1 MVVGKEQIFNLMDT
15 NGRRGDVLNALKVY
29 LQILEEIKE
38 EYPFDGWNNYP
49 NSIGQFVFY
58 TKALEKSKDVFKV
71 HKKYDKF
78 IESIKNE
85 YHLFLDKDCTWI
97 EKDFPKVKES
107 LDADIEARARHYTSN
122 LVKIG
127 FVDTSRNITDAGYSY
142 LKNILRRDPIENLLP
157 LDNINILLIRQLL
170 KLKVFAEKN
179 ANGMRSFY
187 SPFLMG
193 LVLLMDKNAV
203 DKDSFEVIV
212 QGLSPYTDEKIKKEI
227 VENTI
232 NILSLENVI
241 CDKPI
246 EIPNELVANNDIEY
260 DVFKRYFG
268 SSKDKENIVKIYY
281 NFFVTMKA
289 FYCNRNQQNYAN
301 LLKVVTENKDKLNK
315 AFGFGKSIFN
325 FGKAGTQYD
334 LETFLKKNLDHH
346 LLNCDN
352 IVVEIYKTF
361 KKSKIAD
368 GIKEYSD
375 TTVRLFGATGLF
387 KFKTMPELSYK
398 DILCLIFDIN
408 ALRKNIFGIMTE
420 TEFENYEKLNN
431 CFFYKNTSISSVLQY
446 SEKDIGS
453 ILTKI
458 KKHLSVNTSDD
469 VGRLLKDKRNAAFIQ
484 HIKAKYSKSSIIK
497 ILPLFSDRR
506 NDHIIN
512 NIVNEAATI
521 PTIYEYII
529 GIAWYYISNETFDLY
544 NSFNLTLDADF
555 EPVLHAGAG
564 EGDIVIKYEHL
575 IIMLEVSLM
584 NKQAQKRGEW
594 EPVLRHSLN
603 IKAANR
609 DKETITFF
617 VADELDHNTINIWR
631 AVAAVPLESTDT
643 HKMIDGTIIM
653 PFSTIDI
660 LNFLKKDI
668 PYNDIIAQVKYSF
681 SQIPSL
687 TDISWYDTIL
697 KNLTNKSFV

>member
-1 MVVGKEQIFNLMDT
+1 MIIEKGHIFNLMDT
-15 NGRRGDVLNALKVY
+15 NGRRSDVLNALKVY
-29 LQILEEIKE
+29 LQIIEEIKE
-38 EYPFDGWNNYP
+38 EYPFDDWSNYP
-49 NSIGQFVFY
+49 NSIVQFIFY
-58 TKALEKSKDVFKV
+58 KKALAKSKDVFKV

-78 IESIKNE
+78 IETIKNE
-85 YHLFLDKDCTWI
+85 YHLFLDKDCEWV
-97 EKDFPKVKES
+97 EKVFPKIKKT
-107 LDADIEARARHYTSN
+107 LDVDIEARSRHYTSN

-127 FVDTSRNITDAGYSY
+127 FVDTARNITDVGYSY
-142 LKNILRRDPIENLLP
+142 LKNILRRDPLENLLP

-170 KLKVFAEKN
+170 KLKVFGEKN

-187 SPFLMG
+187 SPFLMA
-193 LVLLMDKNAV
+193 LVLLMGKNAV

-212 QGLSPYTDEKIKKEI
+212 QGLSPYTDEKTQKEI
-227 VENTI
+227 AENTI
-232 NILSLENVI
+232 NISDLENTI

-246 EIPNELVANNDIEY
+246 EIPNELVANNDIKY
-260 DVFKRYFG
+260 DTFKRYFG

-281 NFFVTMKA
+281 NFFIAMKD
-289 FYCNRNQQNYAN
+289 FYHNKNQQNYTN
-301 LLKVVTENKDKLNK
+301 LLKLANKNKDILNK

-325 FGKAGTQYD
+325 YGKSGTQYD
-334 LETFLKKNLDHH
+334 LETFLKKNVGHH
-346 LLNCDN
+346 FLNCDN
-352 IVVEIYKTF
+352 IVVEIYITF

-375 TTVRLFGATGLF
+375 TTMRLLGATGLF

-431 CFFYKNTSISSVLQY
+431 CFFYKNTSISGVLQY
-446 SEKDIGS
+446 SDKDINL

-458 KKHLSVNTSDD
+458 KTHLSVNTSDD
-469 VGRLLKDKRNAAFIQ
+469 VKKVLKDEWNAAFIQ
-484 HIKAKYSKSSIIK
+484 HIKDKYSKSRIIK

-506 NDHIIN
+506 NDHTIN

-521 PTIYEYII
+521 PTIYEFII
-529 GIAWYYISNETFDLY
+529 GVAWYYISGENFDLY
-544 NSFNLTLDADF
+544 NSFNLTMDADF

-564 EGDIVIKYEHL
+564 ECDILINYEHL
-575 IIMLEVSLM
+575 IVMLEVSLM

-603 IKAANR
+603 LKAANIN
-609 DKETITFF
+609 KEFITFF
-617 VADELDHNTINIWR
+617 VADELDYNTINIWR

-643 HKMIDGTIIM
+643 HKMISGAIIM
-653 PFSTIDI
+653 PFTTNDIVNFLEKNVSYNNIIAKVKESFAQIPQLTDVGWHDEI
-660 LNFLKKDI
+660 LN
-668 PYNDIIAQVKYSF
+668 
-681 SQIPSL
+681 
-687 TDISWYDTIL
+687 
-697 KNLTNKSFV
+697 NLLSN